1 MLTDWPH
8 EAPSP
13 VDSQPEMMTPSQVWE
28 FPMTK
33 NEQHRRLSIMQD
45 RMLSTVEGDYIQM
58 SRKRREEVTLY
69 KDMAKQTLACLR
81 HLVEETRCIQDEELR
96 RRLQNSVDSDY
107 LERIRQLQEQVDRP
121 AIGDIVTVL
130 SSRETREYC
139 PELIGKTV
147 EIVSDVHDQQ
157 PYQVEGSS
165 SWLYRGD
172 VEMQAAEK
180 LWTGTEDTELKTTL
194 QELDAALKGNI
205 APKEKNA
212 KPAESKPLAIEDV
225 TPMQRAKS
233 ILVDL
238 FTGWGDEEEEE
249 AD

>member
-1 MLTDWPH
+1 
-8 EAPSP
+8 
-13 VDSQPEMMTPSQVWE
+13 
-28 FPMTK
+28 MTK

-139 PELIGKTV
+139 P
-147 EIVSDVHDQQ
+147 
-157 PYQVEGSS
+157 
-165 SWLYRGD
+165 
-172 VEMQAAEK
+172 
-180 LWTGTEDTELKTTL
+180 
-194 QELDAALKGNI
+194 
-205 APKEKNA
+205 
-212 KPAESKPLAIEDV
+212 
-225 TPMQRAKS
+225 
-233 ILVDL
+233 
-238 FTGWGDEEEEE
+238 
-249 AD
+249 